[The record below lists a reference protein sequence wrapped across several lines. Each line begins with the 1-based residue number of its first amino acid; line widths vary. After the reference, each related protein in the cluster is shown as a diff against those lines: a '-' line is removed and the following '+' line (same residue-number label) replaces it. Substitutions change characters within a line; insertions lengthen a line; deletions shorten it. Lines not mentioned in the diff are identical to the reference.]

1 MERKPQNLKNHVK
14 LDPPFHLFIG
24 PVFFI
29 SWIISAVMLVRHPG
43 FLAAWAVVFM
53 TAAVVAIFRIRQYAL
68 KVQDR
73 VIRMEERLRLASLLP
88 EELVG
93 QANDSTYGLAAGI
106 WTRDIKKAHRLAS
119 RLRAGTVWI
128 NCYNIFDAAL
138 PFGGYKQS
146 GWGREM
152 GHEVLEQYTEVK
164 AVCAAL

>member
-29 SWIISAVMLVRHPG
+29 SWIISVVMLVRQPG

-73 VIRMEERLRLASLLP
+73 VIRLEERLRLASLLP
-88 EELVG
+88 ESLTAKIPDLNESQIIALRFACDQEIPALV
-93 QANDSTYGLAAGI
+93 QKVLLENLSNA
-106 WTRDIKKAHRLAS
+106 DIKKAVVTWRPDYW
-119 RLRAGTVWI
+119 RI
-128 NCYNIFDAAL
+128 
-138 PFGGYKQS
+138 
-146 GWGREM
+146 
-152 GHEVLEQYTEVK
+152 
-164 AVCAAL
+164 

>member
-29 SWIISAVMLVRHPG
+29 SWIISVVMLVRHPS

-73 VIRMEERLRLASLLP
+73 VIRLEERLRLAPLMPESLTAKISDINEAQIIALRFACDQEIP
-88 EELVG
+88 ALVERVLLENLSN
-93 QANDSTYGLAAGI
+93 A
-106 WTRDIKKAHRLAS
+106 DIKKAVVTWRPDYW
-119 RLRAGTVWI
+119 RI
-128 NCYNIFDAAL
+128 
-138 PFGGYKQS
+138 
-146 GWGREM
+146 
-152 GHEVLEQYTEVK
+152 
-164 AVCAAL
+164 

>member
-29 SWIISAVMLVRHPG
+29 SWIISVVMLVRHPS

-73 VIRMEERLRLASLLP
+73 VIRLEERLRLASLLP
-88 EELVG
+88 ESLTAKISDINESQIIALRFACDQEIPALVERVLLENLSN
-93 QANDSTYGLAAGI
+93 A
-106 WTRDIKKAHRLAS
+106 DIKKAVVTWRPDYW
-119 RLRAGTVWI
+119 RI
-128 NCYNIFDAAL
+128 
-138 PFGGYKQS
+138 
-146 GWGREM
+146 
-152 GHEVLEQYTEVK
+152 
-164 AVCAAL
+164 